1 MSARRATSPHMQRF
15 GAHMSAVGGVH
26 NAFAEGLRVGCDCL
40 QLFVKNQR
48 QWTAAPLSD
57 EQIRLFQ
64 DAKKAAGIS
73 PVVAHASYL
82 LNLASP
88 DEANRN
94 KSVAALVDELERC
107 EALGLDGL
115 IVHPGA
121 HMGDGEPAG
130 IRRIASSLDET
141 HRRTRGFQCPVLLE
155 TTAGQGTTLGRTIEE
170 LAETIGATRDGDRL
184 GICLDTCHLFA
195 AGYDLRDKE
204 ACNALVTKIDRLID
218 AKRVR
223 CIHTNDSKGDLGS
236 RIDRHEHITKGNIG
250 RAGFANL
257 LNDPRLTHAPRILET
272 PKGEDE
278 RGRDLDRVNLS
289 RLRRMVAIKPT
300 RS

>member
-1 MSARRATSPHMQRF
+1 MTARKATAPDVQRF
-15 GAHMSAVGGVH
+15 GAHMSAAGGAH

-48 QWTAAPLSD
+48 QWTAAPLGE
-57 EQIRLFQ
+57 EQIRLFHE
-64 DAKKAAGIS
+64 ARKTSGLS

-94 KSVAALVDELERC
+94 KSVSALVDELERC
-107 EALGLDGL
+107 EALGIDGL

-121 HMGDGEPAG
+121 HMGEGEPAG
-130 IRRIASSLDET
+130 IRRIASSLDQA
-141 HRRTRGFQCPVLLE
+141 HRRTPGFRCPVLLE

-170 LAETIGATRDGDRL
+170 LAEMIDATRDGDRL
-184 GICLDTCHLFA
+184 GVCLDTCHLFA

-204 ACNALVTKIDRLID
+204 ACDALVTKIDRLIGV
-218 AKRVR
+218 KRVR
-223 CIHTNDSKGDLGS
+223 CIHANDSKGDLGS
-236 RIDRHEHITKGNIG
+236 RIDRHEHITKGKIG

-257 LNDPRLTHAPRILET
+257 LNDPRLAHAPRILET

-278 RGRDLDRVNLS
+278 SGRDLDRINLS
-289 RLRRMVAIKPT
+289 RLRRITAEKTARP
-300 RS
+300 